1 MDRLEDVY
9 LVDQDKAEIRRQAT
23 TLRECGGALFLFG
36 VWGAVRNALYLILF
50 REENF
55 GDIGPVPNSLFY
67 AVVVGVILVMMLPD
81 LVIRFFCWR
90 GSRRL
95 ARGERCSRFYM
106 PLLVLLCLLSFAV
119 VGYDVYA
126 LFDEEIS
133 IPLLVSLAID
143 ATSAVVCVQT
153 MMAATKVKRYVEETA
168 LT

>member
-1 MDRLEDVY
+1 MERLEDLYMVE
-9 LVDQDKAEIRRQAT
+9 QDMAEIRHQAT

-36 VWGAVRNALYLILF
+36 IWAAVRNALYLILF
-50 REENF
+50 RDEVF
-55 GDIGPVPNSLFY
+55 GDLGDVPNSLFY
-67 AVVVGVILVMMLPD
+67 AVVIGVVIVLMLPD
-81 LVIRFFCWR
+81 LVIRYYCWR